1 MSLMVL
7 TFLVAALAAAILAP
21 LAGWLC
27 NRLNIV
33 DRPDGNRKLHTAVVP
48 LTGGPTLLFA
58 IPIAIASAVW
68 FVPDVLEQSRGDF
81 RFLICLS
88 MASAFVV
95 AVGLMDDRFGLRGRQ
110 KLLGQLIAAFI
121 MLPSGIVIE
130 QVEVFGIPVEFGVF
144 SSFVTLFWILG
155 AINALNLIDGVDG
168 LASTTG
174 IVLSLSVAAV
184 TWIMQGR
191 PDGLLIS
198 LALAGGLSGFLIY
211 NFPPAR
217 MFLGDSGSMLIG
229 LVLGCVALK
238 CSVKQYTAVA
248 LVMPTAI
255 WAIPIFDVAM
265 AIVRRRL
272 TGRSIYATDRGHLHH
287 CLLRR
292 GHSGGRLLFVVA
304 SLCGITGAGA
314 IASALFKNE
323 WLALVA
329 VGTALSLLV
338 LSRSFGHAEMTL
350 LANRVRRIVGSL
362 FLRKSGLPLH
372 DEQVRLQGHHEWK
385 HLWDVLMVVAEKHQL
400 SSAEMMVNMPAAG
413 EAYHAAWRAH
423 PDGEAHEIWR
433 TEIPLIVDSF
443 RVGHIKLAGIAV
455 GEFSEWLVTLGKS
468 MQPFES
474 DLKDLVHHIRRK
486 PAVAA
491 PIPAILPSLLPEKI
505 VS

>member
-1 MSLMVL
+1 MSPMVL
-7 TFLVAALAAAILAP
+7 TFFVAVCAATVLAP
-21 LAGWLC
+21 MAGWVC
-27 NRLNIV
+27 RRLNIV

-48 LTGGPTLLFA
+48 LTGGPTLLIT
-58 IPIAIASAVW
+58 IPIAIASAIW
-68 FVPDVLEQSRGDF
+68 FAPGILENSRGDF
-81 RFLICLS
+81 RFLICLA
-88 MASAFVV
+88 MASTFVV

-110 KLLGQLIAAFI
+110 KLVGQMIAALI

-198 LALAGGLSGFLIY
+198 MALAGSLAGFLIY
-211 NFPPAR
+211 NFPPAK

-292 GHSGGRLLFVVA
+292 GHTGGRLLIVVA

-338 LSRSFGHAEMTL
+338 ISRSFGHAEMTL
-350 LANRVRRIVGSL
+350 LANRVRRVVGSM
-362 FLRKSGLPLH
+362 FLRKTGLPLH
-372 DEQVRLQGHHEWK
+372 HEQVRLQGHHEWK
-385 HLWDVLMVVAEKHQL
+385 QLWDVLMVVAEKHKL
-400 SSAEMMVNMPAAG
+400 SSAELMVNMPVAG

-423 PDGEAHEIWR
+423 PDGETHEIWR
-433 TEIPLIVDSF
+433 TEIPLIVDST
-443 RVGHIKLAGIAV
+443 RVGHVKLAGIAR

-474 DLKDLVHHIRRK
+474 DLKDIVHYIRKK
-486 PAVAA
+486 PAASPPV
-491 PIPAILPSLLPEKI
+491 PAIVPGLLAER
-505 VS
+505 VGS